1 MSGMPD
7 AKPYCILPW
16 YHVTSQTDG
25 GSTPCCTWKGWI
37 SPARAMD
44 FFNGHDLA
52 ELRKRMLAHDPPQEC
67 ADCRQ
72 HERLGTF
79 SPRDDGWSIYKNI
92 LGHGDSVI
100 DPKLEFI
107 ELNFSNI
114 CNLKCRMCANDRSS
128 KWAADAEAMGFHVY
142 GKVVNDVQITD
153 EMLSTLRFIRILG
166 GEPLLHADQMID
178 ILRRFRGA
186 GRLSELCIGITTNG
200 MVMPSDE
207 LLDLLSECRN
217 VWWTISIDAYGSLN
231 DYIRTGS
238 TWADIVSHLDL
249 MTSMAHSRSGGWGV
263 NIGTVCMQ
271 LNVNRMRELADF
283 IDERYPAIGDR
294 HYWYPLNYPEYL
306 SVDRLPE
313 GYLRWLADEYDA
325 MPGIH
330 PTRAE
335 RWWKPLATHLRQAAA
350 KTVHHRRPG
359 EYAVYS
365 GPSLEMNDKLD
376 GLRGTSLAAVNP
388 EIREQLIVARDMN
401 GPHTAWDQRRRS
413 E

>member
-1 MSGMPD
+1 MDSR
-7 AKPYCILPW
+7 KPYCILPW
-16 YHVTSQTDG
+16 FHVTSHTDG

-37 SPARAMD
+37 SPDRAMD
-44 FFNGHDLA
+44 FFNGPQLADL
-52 ELRKRMLAHDPPQEC
+52 RRRMLAHDPPQEC
-67 ADCRQ
+67 ADCLR

-79 SPRDDGWSIYKNI
+79 SPRDDGWSIYKTI
-92 LGHGDSVI
+92 LGHGDEIS
-100 DPKLEFI
+100 DPSLEFI

-128 KWAADAEAMGFHVY
+128 KWASDAEAMGFHVY

-153 EMLSTLRFIRILG
+153 EMVSTLRFIRILG
-166 GEPLLHADQMID
+166 GEPLLHADQITD
-178 ILRRFRGA
+178 ILSRFRTA
-186 GRLSELCIGITTNG
+186 GRLGELCIGITTNG
-200 MVMPSDE
+200 MVMPSDD
-207 LLDLLSECRN
+207 LLDLLSGCRN
-217 VWWTISIDAYGSLN
+217 VWWTVSIDAYGALN

-238 TWADIVSHLDL
+238 AWDTIVSHLDH
-249 MTSMAHSRSGGWGV
+249 MTSMSGIRSGGWGV

-271 LNVNRMRELADF
+271 LNVNKMRELADF
-283 IDERYPAIGDR
+283 VDDRYPMIGDR
-294 HYWYPLNYPEYL
+294 HYWYPLSFPEYL

-335 RWWKPLATHLRQAAA
+335 RWWKPLAAHLRQAAS
-350 KTVHHRRPG
+350 VRQHHGRMG

-376 GLRGTSLAAVNP
+376 GLRGESLAAVNP
-388 EIREQLIVARDMN
+388 EIRHQLEVARNMGTVN
-401 GPHTAWDQRRRS
+401 VVHRPHAKPVGK
-413 E
+413 